1 MQAFLKHKHVL
12 ALYDKLVVELGQD
25 ERFISGVYI
34 LMELAVG
41 GDLFDK
47 ICAWFSLLSPLSHQ
61 TEIILLSGPDVGV
74 EEDTA
79 HMYFE
84 QLVSGVVRFLRGMT
98 CWY

>member
-47 ICAWFSLLSPLSHQ
+47 ICA
-61 TEIILLSGPDVGV
+61 
-74 EEDTA
+74 
-79 HMYFE
+79 
-84 QLVSGVVRFLRGMT
+84 
-98 CWY
+98 